1 MILIFDK
8 LLSKQWVYT
17 AGARVIVVCIK
28 SYPRLKYFLKCE
40 NIQTSLLFVDKGDVI
55 NLRGDV
61 YVCIPLD
68 RISTLSTP
76 PLSTVSPYSIYHPPT
91 NTTNTT
97 NTTIQSHPIPS
108 HQT

>member
-55 NLRGDV
+55 NLRGNV
-61 YVCIPLD
+61 YVLYPL
-68 RISTLSTP
+68 TVYLHYP
-76 PLSTVSPYSIYHPPT
+76 PHRYPRYPPT
-91 NTTNTT
+91 PFITPLPILPILPILPFN
-97 NTTIQSHPIPS
+97 PIPS